1 MVASIF
7 DHEYHKWSLQKLFQ
21 IQVLKTYKVL
31 QKKLWKSPITTNEH
45 KGKVGTFRSD
55 GQNGN
60 VNVVKEFPQ
69 TLFINNYEFF
79 SRTNW

>member
-1 MVASIF
+1 MSN
-7 DHEYHKWSLQKLFQ
+7 KL
-21 IQVLKTYKVL
+21 
-31 QKKLWKSPITTNEH
+31 LWMSPRRTNEH

-69 TLFINNYEFF
+69 AVFMNNTIFF
-79 SRTNW
+79 LRSRQLQVQQASESPTYMCK